1 MAQNQNRPIQP
12 ELPCAM
18 LSTPAIIICKLLDC
32 LIFSDAFMPLAFDG
46 YALAAIYYVAFVTLT
61 GSTEQINLFAGLL
74 MLSQPVLPAALEK
87 CDRTV
92 ATGCR
97 FTESG
102 NEARRQQICRKVA
115 RGTSGC

>member
-18 LSTPAIIICKLLDC
+18 LSKPAIIICRPLDC
-32 LIFSDAFMPLAFDG
+32 LIISDAFMPLAHDG
-46 YALAAIYYVAFVTLT
+46 HALTAIYYVAFVTLT
-61 GSTEQINLFAGLL
+61 GSTEQIKLFAGLL
-74 MLSQPVLPAALEK
+74 MLSQPVLPAALET

-97 FTESG
+97 FTE
-102 NEARRQQICRKVA
+102 
-115 RGTSGC
+115 